1 VNLRLD
7 EVLRRV
13 VRDAPFRAE
22 AEAAPERTAEQTG
35 VSLADLEAVLSG
47 DLTVLHARG
56 AHPLLIMQLAGALGI
71 EPMGRLG
78 EAGLPSGRTGSG
90 T

>member
-1 VNLRLD
+1 MNLRLD
-7 EVLRRV
+7 DVLRRV
-13 VRDAPFRAE
+13 VRDAQFHAE
-22 AEAAPERTAEQTG
+22 AQSEPERTAEQVG
-35 VSLADLEAVLSG
+35 LSLADLEAVLSG

-71 EPMGRLG
+71 EPMGRFSEVG
-78 EAGLPSGRTGSG
+78 RPSGRRGNG